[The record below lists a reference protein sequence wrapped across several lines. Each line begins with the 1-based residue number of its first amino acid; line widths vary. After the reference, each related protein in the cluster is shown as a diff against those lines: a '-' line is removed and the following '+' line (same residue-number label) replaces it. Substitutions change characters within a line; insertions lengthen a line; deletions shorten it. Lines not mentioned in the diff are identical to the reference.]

1 MMAKAL
7 AQHGA
12 RRVYIIGRRLDKLQ
26 TAAKHSQS
34 GNIIPLQGD
43 VTSKESLDQMVNQIR
58 EEVGYIHFLV
68 CNSGTAGPTIEKLS
82 PTATLAE
89 IRDFMWAWDPKSFN
103 DTYALNDTAT
113 FFTIIAFLG
122 LLDAGNQ
129 SSTRDGIQ
137 SSVLIT
143 SSNAAFQRKLATGV
157 AYITSKAAS
166 LQMAKLL
173 STFLGPHGIRVNAL
187 APGIFPSELAYLSN
201 SGGVC

>member
-1 MMAKAL
+1 MAKAL

-12 RRVYIIGRRLDKLQ
+12 KRVYIIGRRLDKLQ
-26 TAAKHSQS
+26 GAAKQSQF

-43 VTSKESLDQMVNQIR
+43 VTSKESLDQMVNQIKQ
-58 EEVGYIHFLV
+58 EVGYIHFLV
-68 CNSGTAGPTIEKLS
+68 CNSGTSGPTIEKLS

-103 DTYALNDTAT
+103 DTYALNDTAV
-113 FFTIIAFLG
+113 FFTVIAFLE
-122 LLDAGNQ
+122 LLDAGNHNG
-129 SSTRDGIQ
+129 TREGIQ

-166 LQMAKLL
+166 MQMAKLL
-173 STFLGPHGIRVNAL
+173 STFLAPHGIRVNAL
-187 APGIFPSELAYLSN
+187 APGIFPSKLAHPFN
-201 SGGVC
+201 SAGLC